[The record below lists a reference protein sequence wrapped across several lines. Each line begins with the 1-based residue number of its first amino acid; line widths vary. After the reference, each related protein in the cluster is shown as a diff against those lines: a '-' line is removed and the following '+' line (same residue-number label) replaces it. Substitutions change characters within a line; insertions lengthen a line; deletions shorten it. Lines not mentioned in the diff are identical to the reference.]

1 MEQTSRGKR
10 KDSAVAGADS
20 ELQKRQV
27 NLFFNFKMKET
38 CVYYQMCIL
47 SYLCV
52 LLGEVL
58 DRAKSD
64 RSMSRTRA
72 GGFLITWVRRK
83 SKMTVCTCR

>member
-38 CVYYQMCIL
+38 CGYYQMCIL

-72 GGFLITWVRRK
+72 GGFLITWARRK